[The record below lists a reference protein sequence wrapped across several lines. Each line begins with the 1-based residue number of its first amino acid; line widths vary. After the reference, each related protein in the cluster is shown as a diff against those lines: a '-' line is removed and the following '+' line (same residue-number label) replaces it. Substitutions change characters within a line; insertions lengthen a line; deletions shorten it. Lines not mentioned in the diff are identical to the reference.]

1 MFVFVGIIVLMVAAF
16 GGGKS
21 TTQNRA
27 LAIAGTTLVGVG
39 WCITVVNVANK
50 VRRMHKYITNFD
62 KETLSAISH
71 HPEKLYF

>member
-1 MFVFVGIIVLMVAAF
+1 MVAAC

-50 VRRMHKYITNFD
+50 IRGMHKYITNFD
-62 KETLSAISH
+62 KQTLSAISH
-71 HPEKLYF
+71 HPEKFYF